1 MSTNKEKD
9 MDKIL
14 GMNRTMFFVIV
25 ILLCILSLSIGIY
38 AQIFYKY
45 SDTDPF
51 MLGIG
56 IGKTQDAAEI
66 TKLKNEFS
74 TGKIFTNDISGNST
88 SSNIKKKNQAKE
100 LVWTFN
106 TTTKNEPDKYNIVAT
121 IPQININSTEAE
133 KINSQIQAAY
143 VDKIESIMEN
153 SKEFTDYSVVYKAYL
168 NGDLLSLI
176 IKETIHEGSKTQS
189 AKIKTYNYNLNN
201 NTQVSINDIIKAKG
215 YKAEDLQK
223 EINAE
228 IERLNK
234 NDEDLKNQYS
244 DMKLRDLSDAKYKI
258 ENTENFIINQ
268 EGYFYIIY
276 AYGNTEN
283 TNKMDI
289 VIFE

>member
-1 MSTNKEKD
+1 MNNNKEKD

-25 ILLCILSLSIGIY
+25 ILICLLSLSIGIY
-38 AQIFYKY
+38 AHLFYKY

-74 TGKIFTNDISGNST
+74 TGKIFTNNISGSST

-100 LVWTFN
+100 IVWAYN
-106 TTTKNEPDKYNIVAT
+106 TTTKNEPEKYNIVAA

-133 KINSQIQAAY
+133 RINSQIQTAY

-153 SKEFTDYSVVYKAYL
+153 ANV
-168 NGDLLSLI
+168 DLLSLI
-176 IKETIHEGSKTQS
+176 IKETIHEGSTTQS

-215 YKAEDLQK
+215 YKSEDLQK
-223 EINAE
+223 EINTE

-244 DMKLRDLSDAKYKI
+244 DMKLRDLNDKKYQI

-268 EGYFYIIY
+268 DGYFYIIY
-276 AYGNTEN
+276 AYGNIEN

-289 VIFE
+289 VIF